1 MQVYLVGGAVR
12 DQLLGITPTELDW
25 VVVGAQPSDLEKQ
38 GYTCV
43 GKDFPVYLHPETRE
57 EYALARTER
66 KVAPGYSGFEFHASP
81 DVTLEQDLLRRDLTI
96 NAIAK
101 DNNGE
106 LIDPYNVIADIKN
119 RILRH
124 VSPAF
129 SEDPV
134 RVLRVA
140 RLAAKLA
147 PMGFSIADETLT
159 LMRSLSQCGEL
170 NALVPERVWKEMER
184 ALTTTHPQKFFEVLR
199 QCQALAI
206 LIPELD
212 RLFGV
217 PQSAKYHPEID
228 TGIHTMM
235 VLEQAALLSQDT
247 QVRFAALLHDLGKGT
262 TAKELW
268 PKHIEHETRGVQL
281 VDDVCNRI
289 RIPKAYRD
297 IARVVTKYHLFYHR
311 AEELRPQS
319 FMKVFQ
325 AIDAFRRPGR
335 LEQFILACEAD
346 ARGRTG
352 FENKAYPQSDLL
364 RRVFYAANAVQVAD
378 FIDPSLNGQQ
388 IGLKLAEFRTNAIR
402 MVLKST

>member
-12 DQLLGITPTELDW
+12 DKLLGLKPTEHDW

-43 GKDFPVYLHPETRE
+43 GKDFPVFLHPETRD

-66 KVAPGYSGFEFHASP
+66 KVAPGYSGFEFHATP

-96 NAIAK
+96 NAIAEDK
-101 DNNGE
+101 NGE
-106 LIDPYNVIADIKN
+106 LIDPYNGISDIKN
-119 RILRH
+119 RMLRH

-140 RLAAKLA
+140 RFAAKLA
-147 PMGFSIADETLT
+147 PMGFSIADETLE
-159 LMRSLSQCGEL
+159 LMRCLAHSGEL
-170 NALVPERVWKEMER
+170 DALVPERVWKEMER
-184 ALTTTHPQKFFEVLR
+184 ALATTHPQRFFEVLR
-199 QCQALAI
+199 QCHALAV
-206 LIPELD
+206 LIPEID

-217 PQSAKYHPEID
+217 PQSEEHHPEID

-235 VLEQAALLSQDT
+235 VLQQAALLSQDT

-262 TAKELW
+262 TPKALL
-268 PKHIEHETRGVQL
+268 PKHIEHEARGVQL
-281 VDDVCNRI
+281 VDDVCDRF
-289 RIPKAYRD
+289 RIPKAYREL
-297 IARVVTKYHLFYHR
+297 ARVVAKYHLYYHR
-311 AEELRPQS
+311 AGELRPKS

-325 AIDAFRRPGR
+325 TTDAFRRPER

-352 FENKAYPQSDLL
+352 YENREFPQSDLL
-364 RRVFYAANAVQVAD
+364 RTVFKAANAVQVKD
-378 FIDPSLNGQQ
+378 FIEPSLSGEQ
-388 IGLKLAEFRTNAIR
+388 IGQRLSEYRTKAISIT
-402 MVLKST
+402 LNLD